1 MLGRTS
7 TFSIVGY
14 DPRAKEW
21 GVAVQS
27 KFLAVGSLV
36 PYVKAGVGAI
46 ASQAKTNSRFG
57 PEAVALLQQGM
68 SAQET
73 LDHLLAKDPYKE
85 IRQVGI
91 VDFNGGVAAYSG
103 KNNYPYSGH
112 RTGKY
117 YACQGNVLLG
127 PVVLERMEEAFL
139 ETKGDLALRLVC
151 ALEAAQLAGG
161 EKRGQ
166 EGAALVVKKL
176 PSFELMGESET
187 CVDLR
192 VDQHLSPVLEL
203 KRLLQVHRI
212 EYAQNHKDK
221 FYPFAG
227 DTRSTLVQ
235 LLCETDMLASYLQK
249 GKTLETFL
257 ESLGGQE
264 HIVPVFQEEYING
277 ALVDHIVNKY
287 YQLQESKF
295 GK

>member
-1 MLGRTS
+1 
-7 TFSIVGY
+7 
-14 DPRAKEW
+14 
-21 GVAVQS
+21 
-27 KFLAVGSLV
+27 
-36 PYVKAGVGAI
+36 
-46 ASQAKTNSRFG
+46 
-57 PEAVALLQQGM
+57 M

-73 LDHLLAKDPYKE
+73 LDRLLAQDPYKE

-91 VDFNGGVAAYSG
+91 VDCNGGAAAHSG
-103 KNNYPYSGH
+103 RDNYPYSGH
-112 RTGKY
+112 RTGQN

-127 PVVLERMEEAFL
+127 PVVLERMEQAFL

-166 EGAALVVKKL
+166 EGAALIVKKL
-176 PSFELMGESET
+176 PSFELMGEAET

-227 DTRSTLVQ
+227 DTRSTLAQ
-235 LLCETDMLASYLQK
+235 LLCETGILGSYLQQ
-249 GKTLETFL
+249 GKTLEILL
-257 ESLGGQE
+257 EDLGAQE
-264 HIVPVFQEEYING
+264 HISPVFQDEYING
-277 ALVDHIVNKY
+277 ALVDHIVNQY

-295 GK
+295 GR